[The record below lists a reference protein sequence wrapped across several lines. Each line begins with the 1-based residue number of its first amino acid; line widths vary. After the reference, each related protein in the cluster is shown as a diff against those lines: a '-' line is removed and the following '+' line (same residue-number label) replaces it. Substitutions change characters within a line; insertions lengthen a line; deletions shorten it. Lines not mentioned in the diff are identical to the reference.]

1 MRLKSIDSGYM
12 DSLQSK
18 DEVIIPED
26 GPDQFRAPKFYLF
39 YPCLTAWPIIKGSVT
54 MGEDSDALV
63 YI

>member
-1 MRLKSIDSGYM
+1 M

-26 GPDQFRAPKFYLF
+26 GPDQFRAPKFYPF
-39 YPCLTAWPIIKGSVT
+39 HPCLTAWPIIKGSVT
-54 MGEDSDALV
+54 IGEDSDALV